1 MIQLTGATGHFGKA
15 TIDFLLKKGFKADQI
30 SALVRNPGKAE
41 DLTAKGIS
49 IKVGDYN
56 DYSSLVKAFN
66 GVEKLLLVS
75 SSDMKDRSLQ
85 HINAIKAAKEAGV
98 KHIIYTSF
106 QRKTETNS
114 PIQMISQAHL
124 DAEKEILSSG
134 MTYTILQNG
143 LYADGLPMFIGE
155 KVLETGIFLPA
166 GYTKAAF
173 TVRNDMAEAAA
184 NIIMENGHENAI
196 YLTATNETN
205 SYADIASILSEIS
218 GNTVTYTDAP
228 ADLFVE
234 TLKNAGV
241 PDFYISLIAGFSE
254 AIKQGEFDFSNNDL
268 EQLLKRKPTTLKD
281 FLKNVYSVS
290 R

>member
-1 MIQLTGATGHFGKA
+1 MIQITGATGHFGKA
-15 TIDFLLKKGFKADQI
+15 TIDFLLKKGFPTNQI
-30 SALVRNPGKAE
+30 SALVRDPAKAA
-41 DLTAKGIS
+41 DLASRGITLK
-49 IKVGDYN
+49 IGDYN
-56 DYSSLVKAFN
+56 DYSSLVEAFK
-66 GVEKLLLVS
+66 GTEKLLLVS
-75 SSDMKDRSLQ
+75 SSDLKDRSSQ
-85 HINAIKAAKEAGV
+85 HINAIRAAKEAGV

-106 QRKTETNS
+106 QRKNETTS

-124 DAEKEILSSG
+124 DAEKEILASN
-134 MTYTILQNG
+134 MAYTILQNG

-184 NIIMENGHENAI
+184 NILLESGHENAI
-196 YLTATNETN
+196 YQTATNETN
-205 SYADIASILSEIS
+205 SYADIAAILSEIS
-218 GNTVTYTDAP
+218 GKKVTYTDAS
-228 ADLFVE
+228 AELFVE
-234 TLKNAGV
+234 TMKNAGV
-241 PDFYISLIAGFSE
+241 PDMYIGLIAGFSE

-268 EQLLKRKPTTLKD
+268 EQLLNRKPTALKD